1 MPRLSWQK
9 PAPDR
14 PSSICE
20 PAAVTLLAAKI
31 LLAPLCVVAVS
42 LAGRRWGVAVAGV
55 LGGLPVVAGP
65 ILLVETLIH
74 GRGFGADAAA
84 GTLLGLAA
92 LTAFV
97 VVYGR
102 VAVAAGPVPSVLC
115 GWTAFL
121 LGVAVLSLVQPPPA
135 LSLVLVA
142 ACFALG
148 LRLLPP
154 APSPPPA
161 AAAPPWWDL
170 PARALAALG
179 LVLTLTAVSG
189 ALGPHLSGLL
199 APFPIITSVLA
210 VFTHAHGGVAQ
221 VGVLLRNFL
230 SASTASPPSASC
242 SRSPCPR
249 WRPPPPSASRRR
261 RRSPCRRRPSPAL
274 APPARALDSVEQAS
288 RLVSYSPALRSQRP
302 TSPGSPSAASASA

>member
-1 MPRLSWQK
+1 M
-9 PAPDR
+9 A
-14 PSSICE
+14 
-20 PAAVTLLAAKI
+20 LLAAKI

-65 ILLVETLIH
+65 ILLVVTLLH
-74 GRGFGADAAA
+74 GRSFGADAAA

-102 VAVAAGPVPSVLC
+102 RATSAGPMVSVLC
-115 GWTAFL
+115 GWAAFL
-121 LGVAVLSLVQPPPA
+121 GGIALLSPVQPPPE
-135 LSLVLVA
+135 LSLILVA
-142 ACFALG
+142 AGFALG
-148 LRLLPP
+148 LRLLPSVP
-154 APSPPPA
+154 SSPPA
-161 AAAPPWWDL
+161 FAAPPWWDL

-210 VFTHAHGGVAQ
+210 VFTHAHGGAVQ
-221 VGVLLRNFL
+221 VDVLLRNFL
-230 SASTASPPSASC
+230 VGFYGFAAFCFVLAIALPGVATATAFGLATVAALAVQAAIFYL
-242 SRSPCPR
+242 R
-249 WRPPPPSASRRR
+249 ASRPV
-261 RRSPCRRRPSPAL
+261 SAL
-274 APPARALDSVEQAS
+274 
-288 RLVSYSPALRSQRP
+288 
-302 TSPGSPSAASASA
+302 

>member
-1 MPRLSWQK
+1 MGNHV
-9 PAPDR
+9 
-14 PSSICE
+14 ICE
-20 PAAVTLLAAKI
+20 PAVVTLLAAKI
-31 LLAPLCVVAVS
+31 ILSPLCVVAVS

-65 ILLVETLIH
+65 ILLVETLLH
-74 GRGFGADAAA
+74 GRDFGADAAA

-102 VAVAAGPVPSVLC
+102 VAAAAGPVPSVLW

-121 LGVAVLSLVQPPPA
+121 LGVAVLSPVQPPPA

-142 ACFALG
+142 ACFAIG

-154 APSPPPA
+154 APWPPPA
-161 AAAPPWWDL
+161 PAAPPWWDL

-179 LVLTLTAVSG
+179 LVLALTAVSG

-199 APFPIITSVLA
+199 APFPVITSILA

-230 SASTASPPSASC
+230 FGFYGFAAFCFALAVALPALSSAAAFGLATAAALAVQATTFGL
-242 SRSPCPR
+242 
-249 WRPPPPSASRRR
+249 RPAT
-261 RRSPCRRRPSPAL
+261 RRSVKPDLNPVR
-274 APPARALDSVEQAS
+274 
-288 RLVSYSPALRSQRP
+288 
-302 TSPGSPSAASASA
+302 